1 MRPFEFYDVILFIN
15 MTKIN
20 MEPVNKYVNNSHLAI
35 YSNRRMCG
43 LICNVCLKAKTWFHS
58 GTHGKSLAV
67 TGNTLHMH
75 IYHIHLSICGL

>member
-20 MEPVNKYVNNSHLAI
+20 IEPVNKYVNNSHLAI

-43 LICNVCLKAKTWFHS
+43 LIM
-58 GTHGKSLAV
+58 SLAVTV